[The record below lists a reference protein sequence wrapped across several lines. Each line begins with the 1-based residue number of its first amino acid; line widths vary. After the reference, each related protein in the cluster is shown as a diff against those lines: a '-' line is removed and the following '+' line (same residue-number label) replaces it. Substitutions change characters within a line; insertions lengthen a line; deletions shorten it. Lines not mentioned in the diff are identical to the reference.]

1 MVVVLEVEGVDGIAR
16 RIQLRDTCNP
26 DWRALVCD
34 KAGVP
39 PAPCASGCSRPC
51 DSSGGHRASLFDTV
65 LGGDLADSVLMR
77 LGPAALAL
85 LSGAS
90 RLMRARCGRD
100 ALRVRHWRG
109 QFVQGADGVCKEMGT
124 RDAAG
129 SRFHGYL
136 GRMVA
141 AARASGQATGHGS
154 GKGRRWDAAD
164 DGSPCAQPP
173 AQEWQA
179 GELRTAYAVRMAAR
193 RKVRQAWDLGVQF
206 LASAAPLGP
215 GLTDS
220 EIWDLER

>member
-1 MVVVLEVEGVDGIAR
+1 M
-16 RIQLRDTCNP
+16 
-26 DWRALVCD
+26 
-34 KAGVP
+34 
-39 PAPCASGCSRPC
+39 
-51 DSSGGHRASLFDTV
+51 
-65 LGGDLADSVLMR
+65 
-77 LGPAALAL
+77 
-85 LSGAS
+85 
-90 RLMRARCGRD
+90 
-100 ALRVRHWRG
+100 
-109 QFVQGADGVCKEMGT
+109 EMGT